1 MGSVTAGEKRV
12 ESVLIVREPGAKMP
26 ADLGGDIYAS
36 LRPGEEAAL
45 LVDVRRSR
53 CRFLAVSRTP
63 RSSCRSEGDHR
74 RRSAA
79 GARMGLTRSGKLHL
93 SKGGAGMQP
102 EIPTL
107 ALFTLAGL
115 MATAAS
121 AQVVRQEVPGIR
133 NFAKVESTVACA
145 GAITPTAIQ
154 EIKKMGYAS
163 IINLRLATEPGADI
177 DANIAAAKVADIPYY
192 HIPFSAAAPDPAVV
206 DTFLKTITA
215 PGVQP
220 AFIH

>member
-1 MGSVTAGEKRV
+1 
-12 ESVLIVREPGAKMP
+12 
-26 ADLGGDIYAS
+26 
-36 LRPGEEAAL
+36 
-45 LVDVRRSR
+45 
-53 CRFLAVSRTP
+53 
-63 RSSCRSEGDHR
+63 
-74 RRSAA
+74 
-79 GARMGLTRSGKLHL
+79 
-93 SKGGAGMQP
+93 MQP
-102 EIPTL
+102 TAPGL
-107 ALFTLAGL
+107 ALFTVVGAWS
-115 MATAAS
+115 ATAAS

-145 GAITPTAIQ
+145 GAITPGAIP

-163 IINLRLATEPGADI
+163 IINLRLATEQGADI
-177 DANIAAAKVADIPYY
+177 DANTAAAKAAGIPYY

>member
-1 MGSVTAGEKRV
+1 MHS
-12 ESVLIVREPGAKMP
+12 
-26 ADLGGDIYAS
+26 
-36 LRPGEEAAL
+36 
-45 LVDVRRSR
+45 
-53 CRFLAVSRTP
+53 
-63 RSSCRSEGDHR
+63 
-74 RRSAA
+74 
-79 GARMGLTRSGKLHL
+79 
-93 SKGGAGMQP
+93 

-107 ALFTLAGL
+107 ALFTVVAL
-115 MATAAS
+115 MTAAAS

-133 NFAKVESTVACA
+133 NFAKIETTVACA
-145 GAITPTAIQ
+145 GAITPAAIQ

-177 DANIAAAKVADIPYY
+177 EANIAAAKTADIPYY
-192 HIPFSAAAPDPAVV
+192 HIPFSGSAPDPAVV